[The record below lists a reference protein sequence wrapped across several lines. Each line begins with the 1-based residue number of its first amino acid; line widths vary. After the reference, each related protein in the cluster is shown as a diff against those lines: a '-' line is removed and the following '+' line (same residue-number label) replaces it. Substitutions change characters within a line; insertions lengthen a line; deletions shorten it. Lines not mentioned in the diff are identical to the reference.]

1 MVITALWLIFNCP
14 SELLYYFKS
23 GLIVWP
29 FTRYIR
35 MLINYPSF
43 IDPCFIKKIPESQ
56 KPKWW
61 CYLHKTVSRSTFI
74 LWKHDKCFQQYTKHG
89 PNNALKQVQMAC
101 LHCYRKCHV
110 YCIPRSAN
118 CFSWRRFVS
127 DLSYL
132 DVSSANWLRRS
143 SLVSIVHVTG
153 ASPAAFATVVAG
165 GVWYHMDAY
174 R

>member
-43 IDPCFIKKIPESQ
+43 IDPCFIKKNPW
-56 KPKWW
+56 KPKNPSGDVTYIKL
-61 CYLHKTVSRSTFI
+61 CLVQLSSFESMI
-74 LWKHDKCFQQYTKHG
+74 NAFNNTKHG